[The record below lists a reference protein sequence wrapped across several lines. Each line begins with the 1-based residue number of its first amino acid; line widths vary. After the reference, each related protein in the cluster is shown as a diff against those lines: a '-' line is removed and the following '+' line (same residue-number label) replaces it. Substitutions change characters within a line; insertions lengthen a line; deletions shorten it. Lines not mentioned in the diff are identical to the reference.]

1 MGLAVG
7 KGSTHKGLTPAAQ
20 TSPSQHSVGLVGSV
34 APHCCE
40 RSPSTPHE
48 RVGLAVGKGST
59 HLGLA
64 PNSQTSPSQ
73 HSVGLVGSSAPHSC
87 ERSPSTPHVGG
98 ERVGLAVGKGSTHK
112 GLTPAAQTSP
122 SQQTS
127 GLVES
132 VAPHCCERSPS
143 TPQVG
148 GGGVGLAVG
157 KGSTHKGLT
166 PAAQTRPGQHS
177 AGLLELDAPHSW
189 ARSPRRPQF
198 WAKEMGARVASRA
211 ILRSFILLSWSIRG
225 RD

>member
-20 TSPSQHSVGLVGSV
+20 TRPSQQKEGLVGSV
-34 APHCCE
+34 APHACE
-40 RSPSTPHE
+40 RSPSTP
-48 RVGLAVGKGST
+48 
-59 HLGLA
+59 
-64 PNSQTSPSQ
+64 Q
-73 HSVGLVGSSAPHSC
+73 
-87 ERSPSTPHVGG
+87 VGG
-98 ERVGLAVGKGSTHK
+98 GGVGLAVGKGSTHK

-127 GLVES
+127 GLVGS
-132 VAPHCCERSPS
+132 VAPHSCERSPS
-143 TPQVG
+143 TPHER
-148 GGGVGLAVG
+148 VGLAVG
-157 KGSTHKGLT
+157 KGSTHLGLT

-198 WAKEMGARVASRA
+198 WAKEMGARVARRA